1 MTARCRSSFQSLA
14 PVGRSLPYTNP
25 VLRLHPVLRLPLAL
39 VGLLLPVATSPS
51 VAQQREPR
59 VEIYGL
65 SGVYSP
71 GISWAPFTPQ
81 AGAGVLLPLGS
92 KWAALVDV
100 GASITQVDVYSRFL
114 NVPGTQVHVFYQR
127 NPHLTNE
134 DEHFAR
140 AVTIRPAVVRIWR
153 QDRLSFWVGAG
164 FGYEW
169 ERNRV
174 RARHIHP
181 VYDENGEPLY
191 KNEDDDFPVLVRDE
205 TFDAHDS
212 WARRAMLIGNF
223 GVSVDLTPRV
233 VFRLGY
239 SCLMGDPDSSLAG
252 AVEMGIGY
260 RF

>member
-14 PVGRSLPYTNP
+14 PVGRSLRYTN
-25 VLRLHPVLRLPLAL
+25 PVLRLPLAL

-65 SGVYSP
+65 SGFYSTS
-71 GISWAPFTPQ
+71 ISWAPFTPQ

-100 GASITQVDVYSRFL
+100 GASITQVDVYSQFL
-114 NVPGTQVHVFYQR
+114 NGPDTQSHVFYRR

-134 DEHFAR
+134 DESFAR
-140 AVTIRPAVVRIWR
+140 AVTLRPAVVRIWR

-169 ERNRV
+169 ERNRG
-174 RARHIHP
+174 RARHIRT

-205 TFDAHDS
+205 TFDAHDH
-212 WARRAMLIGNF
+212 WERRAMLIGNF

-239 SCLMGDPDSSLAG
+239 SCLMSDPRTDSSLSSLAG

>member
-1 MTARCRSSFQSLA
+1 MPR
-14 PVGRSLPYTNP
+14 
-25 VLRLHPVLRLPLAL
+25 HPLAL
-39 VGLLLPVATSPS
+39 LWLLLPVATPTS
-51 VAQQREPR
+51 VAQQGEPR

-65 SGVYSP
+65 SGFYST

-92 KWAALVDV
+92 KWAVLADV
-100 GASITQVDVYSRFL
+100 GASVTQVDVYSRFL
-114 NVPGTQVHVFYQR
+114 NVPGTQFHEFYQR

-140 AVTIRPAVVRIWR
+140 AVTVRPAVVRIWR

-169 ERNRV
+169 EGNRG
-174 RARHIHP
+174 RTRHIRT

-191 KNEDDDFPVLVRDE
+191 ENEDDDFAVLVRDE
-205 TFDAHDS
+205 NFDAFDD
-212 WARRAMLIGNF
+212 WERRAMLIGNF
-223 GVSVDLTPRV
+223 GVSVGLTPRV

>member
-1 MTARCRSSFQSLA
+1 MS
-14 PVGRSLPYTNP
+14 
-25 VLRLHPVLRLPLAL
+25 LRLHAAMFVLAAL
-39 VGLLLPVATSPS
+39 TAPS
-51 VAQQREPR
+51 ISGQAAADDRRGAGGSVSTQQREPR

-65 SGVYSP
+65 SGVYST
-71 GISWAPFTPQ
+71 GISGAPFTPQ

-100 GASITQVDVYSRFL
+100 GASITQVDLYSRFQ
-114 NVPGTQVHVFYQR
+114 NTGTQFDVFYQR

-134 DEHFAR
+134 DEHFSR

-169 ERNRV
+169 ERRRG
-174 RARHIHP
+174 RARHIRP

-205 TFDAHDS
+205 TFDSLDS
-212 WARRAMLIGNF
+212 WERRAMLIGKF

-239 SCLMGDPDSSLAG
+239 SCLMGDPRVETAIAG
-252 AVEMGIGY
+252 AVETGIGY